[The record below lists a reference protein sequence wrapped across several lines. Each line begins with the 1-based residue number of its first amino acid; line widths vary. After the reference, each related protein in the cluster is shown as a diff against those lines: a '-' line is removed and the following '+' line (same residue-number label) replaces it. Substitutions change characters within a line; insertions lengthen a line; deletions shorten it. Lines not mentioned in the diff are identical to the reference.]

1 MSRNVLSLDQTLNV
15 GNRKMK
21 VVGNYAMEQSERE
34 KEEEKQ
40 LIFNID
46 IKALKNRFSSGPSKS
61 VCAVF
66 GILEYLEAV
75 ELNAYSNGGGF

>member
-1 MSRNVLSLDQTLNV
+1 
-15 GNRKMK
+15 MK